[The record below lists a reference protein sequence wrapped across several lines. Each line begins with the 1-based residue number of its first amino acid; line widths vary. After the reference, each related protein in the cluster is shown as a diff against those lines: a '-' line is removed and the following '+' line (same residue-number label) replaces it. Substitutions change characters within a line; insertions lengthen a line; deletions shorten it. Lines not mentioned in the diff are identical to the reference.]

1 MSTMNRIFDVYRSLG
16 RVLNN
21 PSEFGLGH
29 RAPKPLIQELTKSRN
44 ALIDELRGQQQWA
57 EEIDDNLEAELSQD
71 ADCQMMAK

>member
-29 RAPKPLIQELTKSRN
+29 RAPKPLIEELTKSRN
-44 ALIDELRGQQQWA
+44 ALVEEMRGQQQWA
-57 EEIDDNLEAELSQD
+57 EEIENGLEEELSQD
-71 ADCQMMAK
+71 ADRQMVTK